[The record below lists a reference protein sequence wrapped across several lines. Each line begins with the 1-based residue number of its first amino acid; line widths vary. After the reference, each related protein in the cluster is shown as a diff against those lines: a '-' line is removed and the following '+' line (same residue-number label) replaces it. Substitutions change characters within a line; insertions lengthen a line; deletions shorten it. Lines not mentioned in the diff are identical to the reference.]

1 MLYYTIQNLV
11 SSSKELNHFE
21 HFQYEWVHHFASES
35 LIKDEDFSF
44 RKEIVNSL
52 YHDALNSLQLRQ
64 EHIAAIFFPLIEK
77 IYHAQYKL
85 IQVPITDGVRNIYAV
100 LDLKKAYESKGKSFI
115 REC

>member
-21 HFQYEWVHHFASES
+21 HFQSEWVHHFASES